1 MLTNAVSGLCHE
13 MLTKLRFGSAQKSLG
28 ISALKKYLVFFQT
41 ASVWLLICH
50 FCSFQNVVW
59 LHWF

>member
-28 ISALKKYLVFFQT
+28 ISALKKY
-41 ASVWLLICH
+41 I
-50 FCSFQNVVW
+50 
-59 LHWF
+59 